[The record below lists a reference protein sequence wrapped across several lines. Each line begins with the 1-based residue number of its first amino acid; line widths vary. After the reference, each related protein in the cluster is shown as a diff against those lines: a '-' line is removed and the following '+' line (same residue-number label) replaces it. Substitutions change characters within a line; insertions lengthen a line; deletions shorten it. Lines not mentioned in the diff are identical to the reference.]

1 MSSQPWT
8 SSDAPPSRSS
18 SKARLP
24 PLAAQASPAPLPEEM
39 MRRSTPSLLLSS
51 SGVVARKR
59 ASAHAERLDPLKGSG
74 SKGPPLIPLGSS
86 ISASRSCGSLFK
98 APIPAS
104 SSQPSAK
111 LQLRSK
117 SSMLVHELGSG
128 SEPADRAAALAR
140 LPALPAKPS
149 LQASTPAHASAVGG
163 QSSGSR
169 APAISRASALVAELG
184 GASVAAAEVDKV
196 DSEAA
201 KNAAKCKA
209 VASLQRL
216 FFEEVQ
222 RGGDANAAAAAAL
235 KRLAEETRQDDES
248 RPVSRLEPSL
258 GPGEKHLQNSSLAR
272 GLRDEDTDDLDLMP
286 VR

>member
-1 MSSQPWT
+1 
-8 SSDAPPSRSS
+8 
-18 SKARLP
+18 
-24 PLAAQASPAPLPEEM
+24 
-39 MRRSTPSLLLSS
+39 
-51 SGVVARKR
+51 
-59 ASAHAERLDPLKGSG
+59 
-74 SKGPPLIPLGSS
+74 
-86 ISASRSCGSLFK
+86 
-98 APIPAS
+98 
-104 SSQPSAK
+104 
-111 LQLRSK
+111 
-117 SSMLVHELGSG
+117 MLVHELGSG

-216 FFEEVQ
+216 FFEEVR

>member
-1 MSSQPWT
+1 
-8 SSDAPPSRSS
+8 
-18 SKARLP
+18 
-24 PLAAQASPAPLPEEM
+24 
-39 MRRSTPSLLLSS
+39 
-51 SGVVARKR
+51 

-140 LPALPAKPS
+140 LPALPAEPS